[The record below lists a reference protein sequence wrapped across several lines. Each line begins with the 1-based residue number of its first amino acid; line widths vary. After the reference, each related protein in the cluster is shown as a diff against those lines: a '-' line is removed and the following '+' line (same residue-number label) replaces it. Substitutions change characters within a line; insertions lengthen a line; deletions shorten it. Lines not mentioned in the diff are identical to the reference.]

1 MNLRTRFAA
10 FLIRLASR
18 WLPPAAP
25 PPVALPAPYENKGQH
40 WIQSYTGKA
49 VDVFDLQANQVDVI
63 DIAHALSQICRYTGH
78 VREFYSVATH
88 SLAVMK
94 LTELM
99 GHGPDMQLWALLH
112 DAGEAYMADIAA
124 PLKRH
129 PIFEG
134 YRKLEAENDRR
145 IRQRFNIG
153 LEDSQLTLIRTF
165 DMALLTPERDA
176 LMGAPPQDWGKFP
189 IIAEATE
196 ALHWARSRDPIWG
209 GSTKDRFLAAF
220 DRLNAERA
228 KP

>member
-1 MNLRTRFAA
+1 MSLRSFFLRCVDRF
-10 FLIRLASR
+10 F
-18 WLPPAAP
+18 
-25 PPVALPAPYENKGQH
+25 PAPTVLVLPFVATAAQYENKGQH

-49 VDVFDLQANQVDVI
+49 VDVFDLQPEQVDVI
-63 DIAHALSQICRYTGH
+63 DIAHALSNLCRYTGH

-94 LTELM
+94 LTEMM
-99 GHGPDMQLWALLH
+99 GHGPEMQLWALLH
-112 DAGEAYMADIAA
+112 DAGEAYMADVAA

-153 LEDSQLTLIRTF
+153 LEESQLTLIRTF
-165 DMALLTPERDA
+165 DMAMLTPERTA
-176 LMGAPPQDWGKFP
+176 LMTEPPRDWGKFP

-196 ALHWARSRDPIWG
+196 ALRWARGRDPIWG
-209 GSTKDRFLAAF
+209 GSMEDRFLVAF
-220 DRLNAERA
+220 HDLNKARA
-228 KP
+228 TP